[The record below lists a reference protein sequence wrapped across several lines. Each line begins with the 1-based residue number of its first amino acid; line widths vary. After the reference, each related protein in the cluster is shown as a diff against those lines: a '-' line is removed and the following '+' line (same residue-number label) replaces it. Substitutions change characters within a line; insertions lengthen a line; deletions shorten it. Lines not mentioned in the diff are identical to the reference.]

1 MIGTC
6 TLLTCINSHKLYV
19 LFFKSVF
26 IVIIIRGLRYYMYC
40 ILTNQNMSDN
50 SFLGKNFRIPP
61 LATALCITLSPYSPL
76 ALYMVHL
83 FDFPTLSLS
92 LHSSSLLQVDNQGI
106 LFGYQL
112 VGGLFIIFWSFTFC
126 LVLFSILWF
135 FPVNFFLTCLPW

>member
-1 MIGTC
+1 MHIA
-6 TLLTCINSHKLYV
+6 TCIDSHKLYV
-19 LFFKSVF
+19 LFSKSVF

-50 SFLGKNFRIPP
+50 SFLGKNFRIPS
-61 LATALCITLSPYSPL
+61 LATALCITLSPYSL
-76 ALYMVHL
+76 LLLLVHP
-83 FDFPTLSLS
+83 FDFPTLS

>member
-1 MIGTC
+1 MIDTC
-6 TLLTCINSHKLYV
+6 TLLTCIDSHKLYV
-19 LFFKSVF
+19 LFSKSVF

-61 LATALCITLSPYSPL
+61 ALATTLCITLSHYSPL
-76 ALYMVHL
+76 LLLIWYICLTSPL
-83 FDFPTLSLS
+83 F